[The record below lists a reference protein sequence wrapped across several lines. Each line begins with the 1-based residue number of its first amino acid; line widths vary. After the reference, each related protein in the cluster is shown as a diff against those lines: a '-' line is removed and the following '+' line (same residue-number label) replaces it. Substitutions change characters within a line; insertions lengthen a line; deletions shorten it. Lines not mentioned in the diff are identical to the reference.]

1 MPAGESLNGKLATV
15 TKKVHRSLC
24 KVSQIKN
31 SSGYTYRYPTKA
43 FSSLRNNC
51 FPIRRSNF

>member
-31 SSGYTYRYPTKA
+31 SSG
-43 FSSLRNNC
+43 
-51 FPIRRSNF
+51 